1 MRACSPTPARGGA
14 ARLIQGMLLAALL
27 ALPPA
32 PVQSDEVATDVASY
46 QIQARLDDTSKQ
58 IVGQERISY
67 RNPSQDTLPELYFR
81 LYLNAFRAPDTLWL
95 REYGGGLDPA
105 HPGWTRVDALRLD
118 SGQDLLAGATLDE
131 TATVMRVPLPTPLGP
146 GQELRLDLG
155 WTAQLPRSFQRTG
168 FAGPFVFAG
177 QWYPKLAVYDPR
189 HGGWNREP
197 WHGNAEFFADFGS
210 YDLAVTVP
218 SGRVVSASGV
228 PEGSQDN
235 GDGTQTARFRSE
247 HVTDVAWFEG
257 PDLASQRRRVGNA
270 EVEVFAPAALAGAI
284 PRYLDAAQLAL
295 DQYSAWYG
303 PYPWP
308 RLAVLVPPLDANG
321 VGGMEYPA
329 LVTVDPP
336 PAAPFGLDQDL
347 LLPEVVTLHEIAH
360 QWFPMQVQSDEAAEP
375 WLDEGFADY
384 LTTRLL
390 EQRYGVP
397 SSFVDAPFA
406 QLGYRTVHHLDYLAF
421 ADSDVV
427 TRRSWDYSRAQYG
440 SAVYSKGS
448 LALRTLQ
455 GYLGEDRMLAAL
467 RLYVARWRWR
477 HPLTADFVAAVQ
489 DASGEDLGWLF
500 QPLLFGTDTF
510 EYRVES
516 IASTP
521 GPGGYQTEVRLQRS
535 GGVPLPVAVLVRFA
549 DGSEQTARW
558 DARDTQATLRFA
570 STAPAMSASID
581 PGHDVALELNALD
594 DTLFAGM
601 PPTVLGSLARGLGTT
616 QWLGR
621 LYGMFG

>member
-1 MRACSPTPARGGA
+1 M
-14 ARLIQGMLLAALL
+14 
-27 ALPPA
+27 
-32 PVQSDEVATDVASY
+32 
-46 QIQARLDDTSKQ
+46 
-58 IVGQERISY
+58 
-67 RNPSQDTLPELYFR
+67 
-81 LYLNAFRAPDTLWL
+81 
-95 REYGGGLDPA
+95 
-105 HPGWTRVDALRLD
+105 
-118 SGQDLLAGATLDE
+118 
-131 TATVMRVPLPTPLGP
+131 
-146 GQELRLDLG
+146 
-155 WTAQLPRSFQRTG
+155 
-168 FAGPFVFAG
+168 
-177 QWYPKLAVYDPR
+177 
-189 HGGWNREP
+189 
-197 WHGNAEFFADFGS
+197 
-210 YDLAVTVP
+210 TVP

-601 PPTVLGSLARGLGTT
+601 PPTVLGALARGLGTT